1 MSGVSIA
8 RYEIRRLLRDRAL
21 PVLLVLLLAL
31 GAYAAWNGR
40 AWVDQREAAIALIK
54 QEEQQTKERSRAF
67 VGKAPSVLPRAQ
79 PVLAPSTM
87 APLSIGQ
94 ADAYPY
100 TADVVALGDPT
111 QLLKHVWADIGN
123 PAARAAGRFDLA
135 FVIVFLLPLV
145 ILVATHDLWS
155 RERERGIAA
164 LVLSQPVSATRLLVV
179 KVLARGLVVL
189 LRTPLREAIKR
200 LASEGLVV
208 LLPALVI
215 IVAVAIGAGA
225 RSPAGLA
232 MLALTVL
239 LYGAFW
245 LALALLIGCV
255 ARRTTEAAIA
265 GGALWLLI
273 VVMAPS
279 LTLATVNL
287 IAPPPSQMQFAT
299 EVKAMQS
306 DIAKRQQ
313 REHATSAP
321 VGSPSPVI
329 PDTVRQAYVER
340 VAADRE
346 LAHLIASHAQAEA
359 AHRQV
364 LGRVRLLLP
373 AVATQDALDRIAG
386 SDADRALDFQ
396 QQVHAFW
403 QARRLL
409 HKDYLDRDAPQTLEE
424 YDALPRFQ
432 YREPAGT
439 ARPGVLADLAA
450 LIIATLLVLLAVGA
464 LRSRLEP

>member
-1 MSGVSIA
+1 MSVASIA

-21 PVLLVLLLAL
+21 PVLLVLLLGL

-79 PVLAPSTM
+79 PVLAPGAM

-179 KVLARGLVVL
+179 KALAR
-189 LRTPLREAIKR
+189 
-200 LASEGLVV
+200 GLVV

-225 RSPAGLA
+225 RSPGGLA

-239 LYGAFW
+239 SYGAFW
-245 LALALLIGCV
+245 LALALLIGCL
-255 ARRTTEAAIA
+255 ARRTTEAAITA
-265 GGALWLLI
+265 GALWLLI

-313 REHATSAP
+313 REHANSVPLA
-321 VGSPSPVI
+321 SSSSLI
-329 PDTVRQAYVER
+329 PDTVRQAYADR

-359 AHRQV
+359 AHRQ
-364 LGRVRLLLP
+364 LLDRVRLLLP

-396 QQVHAFW
+396 HQVHSFW

-409 HKDYLDRDAPQTLEE
+409 HKAYLDRDAPQALEE
-424 YDALPRFQ
+424 YDALPSFQ
-432 YREPAGT
+432 YREPV
-439 ARPGVLADLAA
+439 GVVRSDVMADLAA
-450 LIIATLLVLLAVGA
+450 LIIATLLVLLAAGA
-464 LRSRLEP
+464 LRSRLATP

>member
-100 TADVVALGDPT
+100 TALGDPT

-164 LVLSQPVSATRLLVV
+164 LVLSQPVSATRLLMV
-179 KVLARGLVVL
+179 KALARGLM
-189 LRTPLREAIKR
+189 
-200 LASEGLVV
+200 V

-245 LALALLIGCV
+245 LALALLIGCI

-313 REHATSAP
+313 REHARSAP
-321 VGSPSPVI
+321 VNSSSPVI
-329 PDTVRQAYVER
+329 SDTVRQAYADR

-346 LAHLIASHAQAEA
+346 LERLIASHAQAEA

-364 LGRVRLLLP
+364 LDKVRLLLP

-409 HKDYLDRDAPQTLEE
+409 HKVYLDRDAPQTFEE
-424 YDALPRFQ
+424 YDTLPRFQ
-432 YREPAGT
+432 FHETAGV
-439 ARPGVLADLAA
+439 AQRGVLADLAA
-450 LIIATLLVLLAVGA
+450 LIIATLLVLLAAGA
-464 LRSRLEP
+464 LRSRLATP

>member
-1 MSGVSIA
+1 MNVVSIA

-21 PVLLVLLLAL
+21 PVLLVLLLGL

-79 PVLAPSTM
+79 PVLAPAAM

-179 KVLARGLVVL
+179 KVLARGLM
-189 LRTPLREAIKR
+189 
-200 LASEGLVV
+200 V
-208 LLPALVI
+208 LLPALAI
-215 IVAVAIGAGA
+215 LLAVTIGAGA

-245 LALALLIGCV
+245 LALALLIGCLS
-255 ARRTTEAAIA
+255 RRTTEAAIA
-265 GGALWLLI
+265 AGALWLLI

-279 LTLATVNL
+279 LALATVNL

-306 DIAKRQQ
+306 DIATRQR

-321 VGSPSPVI
+321 VNSPSPVI
-329 PDTVRQAYVER
+329 SDTVRQAYADR

-346 LAHLIASHAQAEA
+346 LERLIASHAQAEA

-364 LGRVRLLLP
+364 LDKVRLLLP

-396 QQVHAFW
+396 GQVHSFW

-409 HKDYLDRDAPQTLEE
+409 HKAYLDRDAPQTFEE
-424 YDALPRFQ
+424 YDTLPRFQ
-432 YREPAGT
+432 FHETAGV
-439 ARPGVLADLAA
+439 AQRGVLADLAA
-450 LIIATLLVLLAVGA
+450 LIIATLLVLLAAGA
-464 LRSRLEP
+464 LRSRLATP

>member
-145 ILVATHDLWS
+145 ILAATHDLWS

-164 LVLSQPVSATRLLVV
+164 LVLSQPVSATRLLMV
-179 KVLARGLVVL
+179 KALAR
-189 LRTPLREAIKR
+189 
-200 LASEGLVV
+200 GLVV

-232 MLALTVL
+232 MLVLTVL

-245 LALALLIGCV
+245 LALALLIGCI

-299 EVKAMQS
+299 EVKAMRS

-321 VGSPSPVI
+321 VDSPSPVI
-329 PDTVRQAYVER
+329 PDTLRQAYVDR
-340 VAADRE
+340 VAADQE
-346 LAHLIASHAQAEA
+346 LAQLIASHAQAEA
-359 AHRQV
+359 AHRQA
-364 LGRVRLLLP
+364 LDRVRLLLP

-386 SDADRALDFQ
+386 SDAERALDFQ
-396 QQVHAFW
+396 HQVHSFW

-409 HKDYLDRDAPQTLEE
+409 HKGYLDRDAPQTLEE

-432 YREPAGT
+432 YREPAGI

-450 LIIATLLVLLAVGA
+450 LIIATLLVLLAAGA
-464 LRSRLEP
+464 LRSRLETP